1 MENLIEENLD
11 ININSSLFSP
21 LSMEEKKSED
31 VIRPSVGYWANAW
44 RRLNENKVA
53 LFSLV
58 MIVIIILFAIFGP
71 ILIEKLYGF
80 TYKSTDKTASN
91 LWPNA
96 QHWFGTDNLGRDLFT
111 RVCIGTRKSLLIALF
126 ATLIDVVIGCLYG
139 GIMAYTG
146 GYVDEIM
153 MRVVEVLNSIPYLIV
168 TLIIIVVLGNG
179 YLPLMIALCITGWT
193 GTARM
198 VRGKILQLRESEYVL
213 AAEALGASTMR
224 IIIKH
229 LLPNTIG
236 LIILDVAQTIPAVI
250 VAETS
255 LAFLGLGLTTPRFSL
270 GSLLSS
276 GQASMSFYPYQ
287 LLFPTIVLVLLIL
300 SFNILGDGLRD
311 ALDPKLRQ

>member
-1 MENLIEENLD
+1 MEVVKDNRFELVDLSKLNSEEVVRP
-11 ININSSLFSP
+11 NIS
-21 LSMEEKKSED
+21 
-31 VIRPSVGYWANAW
+31 YWKDAW
-44 RRLNENKVA
+44 RRLKKNPVAMVA
-53 LFSLV
+53 LVVLSLV
-58 MIVIIILFAIFGP
+58 TIIAIIGPYIKNLDYLTIVTSLKNQGP
-71 ILIEKLYGF
+71 SSEF
-80 TYKSTDKTASN
+80 
-91 LWPNA
+91 
-96 QHWFGTDNLGRDLFT
+96 WFGTDNLGRDLFT

-126 ATLIDVVIGCLYG
+126 ATLIDVIVGCLYG

-153 MRVVEVLNSIPYLIV
+153 MRIVEVLNSIPYLIV

-213 AAEALGASTMR
+213 AAEALGASPIR
-224 IIIKH
+224 IITKH

-236 LIILDVAQTIPAVI
+236 LIILDVAQTVPAVI

-255 LAFLGLGLTTPRFSL
+255 LSFLGMGLATPKFSL
-270 GSLLSS
+270 GSLLSA
-276 GQASMSFYPYQ
+276 GQASMAFYPYQ
-287 LLFPTIVLVLLIL
+287 LLFPTLVLVLLIL